1 MILVSI
7 SCRMKMNFHLRMQRR
22 IPRTEKSEK
31 LVAVER
37 MKTRRRRKVEIG
49 KKIIR
54 TVISLPAIDLLL
66 LNFISETSHIRQHP
80 RTYLIFSLV
89 IMGKIMYWNAIFLRN
104 ELRASLV
111 GLVLLLYRKVV
122 PVKFLTL
129 VESAKLTAVY

>member
-1 MILVSI
+1 
-7 SCRMKMNFHLRMQRR
+7 LRMQRR
-22 IPRTEKSEK
+22 IPRTEMSEK

-89 IMGKIMYWNAIFLRN
+89 IMGKTMYWNAIFLRN